1 MKISIDARGVNLYKG
16 SGIGTYIENLL
27 RELLNIDKKNT
38 YSIFWAGEN
47 YNEFK
52 KNNSK
57 IIFTSKRHGG
67 FYENYYYPSFI
78 KNNNIDLHHVP
89 QNGIGLNSLYTS
101 PVVVTIHDLI
111 PYIFATWK
119 NEKLPPKLHFS
130 SPRDSENDRKHSD
143 FINAQDFVNFL
154 ENIKHFNTDI
164 DIMLECKEKDLAL
177 FKLADD
183 IKELKP
189 EYTWIDQSTFIV

>member
-111 PYIFATWK
+111 PYI
-119 NEKLPPKLHFS
+119 LPQTVGRGYLERFLKDMPFIINNSKAILTV
-130 SPRDSENDRKHSD
+130 SEYSK
-143 FINAQDFVNFL
+143 
-154 ENIKHFNTDI
+154 KDI
-164 DIMLECKEKDLAL
+164 LR
-177 FKLADD
+177 FFPS
-183 IKELKP
+183 IKEEKIFVTP
-189 EYTWIDQSTFIV
+189 

>member
-78 KNNNIDLHHVP
+78 KNNNIDLIKILAKTKYGAD
-89 QNGIGLNSLYTS
+89 GIGGIITKG
-101 PVVVTIHDLI
+101 TM
-111 PYIFATWK
+111 YIGY
-119 NEKLPPKLHFS
+119 
-130 SPRDSENDRKHSD
+130 PR
-143 FINAQDFVNFL
+143 
-154 ENIKHFNTDI
+154 
-164 DIMLECKEKDLAL
+164 
-177 FKLADD
+177 
-183 IKELKP
+183 
-189 EYTWIDQSTFIV
+189 

>member
-1 MKISIDARGVNLYKG
+1 MVLDIHHHNCNNAN
-16 SGIGTYIENLL
+16 T
-27 RELLNIDKKNT
+27 NI
-38 YSIFWAGEN
+38 Y
-47 YNEFK
+47 
-52 KNNSK
+52 
-57 IIFTSKRHGG
+57 
-67 FYENYYYPSFI
+67 
-78 KNNNIDLHHVP
+78 
-89 QNGIGLNSLYTS
+89 
-101 PVVVTIHDLI
+101 DLI

-130 SPRDSENDRKHSD
+130 SPRNSENDRKHSD

>member
-78 KNNNIDLHHVP
+78 KNNNIDLHHIP

-154 ENIKHFNTDI
+154 ENIKHFN
-164 DIMLECKEKDLAL
+164 KQ
-177 FKLADD
+177 FKGN
-183 IKELKP
+183 IN
-189 EYTWIDQSTFIV
+189 SF

>member
-57 IIFTSKRHGG
+57 IIFTSKRQVLLK
-67 FYENYYYPSFI
+67 I
-78 KNNNIDLHHVP
+78 I
-89 QNGIGLNSLYTS
+89 I
-101 PVVVTIHDLI
+101 LI
-111 PYIFATWK
+111 YIIFHK
-119 NEKLPPKLHFS
+119 ME
-130 SPRDSENDRKHSD
+130 
-143 FINAQDFVNFL
+143 
-154 ENIKHFNTDI
+154 
-164 DIMLECKEKDLAL
+164 
-177 FKLADD
+177 
-183 IKELKP
+183 
-189 EYTWIDQSTFIV
+189 

>member
-78 KNNNIDLHHVP
+78 KNNNID
-89 QNGIGLNSLYTS
+89 NNAINNLNDKILVKSVIL
-101 PVVVTIHDLI
+101 
-111 PYIFATWK
+111 
-119 NEKLPPKLHFS
+119 FS
-130 SPRDSENDRKHSD
+130 SLL
-143 FINAQDFVNFL
+143 FIRIYL
-154 ENIKHFNTDI
+154 
-164 DIMLECKEKDLAL
+164 C
-177 FKLADD
+177 
-183 IKELKP
+183 
-189 EYTWIDQSTFIV
+189 